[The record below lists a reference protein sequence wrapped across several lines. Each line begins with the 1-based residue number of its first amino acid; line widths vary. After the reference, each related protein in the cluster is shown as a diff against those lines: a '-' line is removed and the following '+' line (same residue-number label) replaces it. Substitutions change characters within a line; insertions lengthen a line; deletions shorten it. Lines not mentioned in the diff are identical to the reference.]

1 MDKDKD
7 FFFVP
12 HSYHVDQFTFH
23 INYRASLIT
32 THDDFDSADPSSMQ
46 DACHMNLVNWPCSP
60 SVFLAQ
66 SIERSPSVQEVMDSI
81 PVGDWD
87 FFFVPRLCHVD
98 KFTFYI

>member
-46 DACHMNLVNWPCSP
+46 DACHMNLVN
-60 SVFLAQ
+60 
-66 SIERSPSVQEVMDSI
+66 
-81 PVGDWD
+81 
-87 FFFVPRLCHVD
+87 
-98 KFTFYI
+98 